1 VLGVKSSRG
10 IKYLII
16 LLFLSLTLA
25 WKVIARATPHEQ
37 PTDRN
42 IQDRVAEFLIRQH
55 FSVSMMERA
64 EEGKPAIT
72 ANSGSCRMIV
82 MRSPALGWD
91 RDLVR
96 RYADAEDQVFVVF
109 RGRIYSDQPTF
120 QTAVDALWSRFQR
133 ELGFTVWPSPVLG
146 VVARTSCGADR
157 LPWERFDPSRS

>member
-55 FSVSMMERA
+55 FSVAMMERA

-96 RYADAEDQVFVVF
+96 RYAGAEDQVFVVF